1 MNLDGVGL
9 RSLKG
14 KNLGPAVTILNRDIS
29 EEGLNLFRRAMSEA
43 AEEPTDLYVFG
54 DEGGNTYVEP

>member
-1 MNLDGVGL
+1 M
-9 RSLKG
+9 
-14 KNLGPAVTILNRDIS
+14 VTIRYERGTDGRGGRIIETDTGSVYRLVES
-29 EEGLNLFRRAMSEA
+29 MSET

>member
-14 KNLGPAVTILNRDIS
+14 KNLVPAVTNLNRDIS
-29 EEGLNLFRRAMSEA
+29 EEGLNLFRRAMSEP
-43 AEEPTDLYVFG
+43 AEEPTNLYVFG